1 MNHDRSSSVS
11 RLASTRVAGF
21 AAYGQ
26 RTAEEAI
33 QAWDALR
40 DLLIERRFGTP
51 EELPSFANELVSAE
65 GRPNP
70 CWRCCLCPGSRQC
83 DRELPI
89 VFQIVRKCGRQSSS
103 SSALRPFRY
112 HAILNVS
119 YFMFANFGSHYA
131 PRVAALIIPSVAAI
145 VTVVWGPQTLA
156 RYSASPGGR

>member
-1 MNHDRSSSVS
+1 MGCS
-11 RLASTRVAGF
+11 
-21 AAYGQ
+21 
-26 RTAEEAI
+26 E
-33 QAWDALR
+33 

-51 EELPSFANELVSAE
+51 EELPSFANEMVRLKVDLIHA
-65 GRPNP
+65 GGAACVRGAVNAT
-70 CWRCCLCPGSRQC
+70 
-83 DRELPI
+83 RELPI